1 MTVRLV
7 GGPMIHRYL
16 QALSL
21 SLALFGSA
29 ACFPE
34 LWPEPSNR
42 PATQPERVHGGTVVS
57 VTILAASDSV
67 EVGQLAVLN
76 FELRSPP
83 GKTLPYSVPVSW
95 ASSDTSVATVE
106 NGYVLGK
113 RVGVT
118 TISATAKGVVG
129 TKALT
134 VTGVHK

>member
-1 MTVRLV
+1 
-7 GGPMIHRYL
+7 MIHRYR

-34 LWPEPSNR
+34 LWPEPSNH
-42 PATQPERVHGGTVVS
+42 PAPQPERVHGGTVVA
-57 VTILAASDSV
+57 VTILAASDSL

-113 RVGVT
+113 RVGVA

-129 TKALT
+129 TKAMT

>member
-1 MTVRLV
+1 
-7 GGPMIHRYL
+7 MIHRYR

-29 ACFPE
+29 PCFQ
-34 LWPEPSNR
+34 LWPEPSNH
-42 PATQPERVHGGTVVS
+42 PAPQPERVHGGTVVA
-57 VTILAASDSV
+57 VTILAASDSL

-95 ASSDTSVATVE
+95 TSSDTSVATVE
-106 NGYVLGK
+106 NGYVRGK

-129 TKALT
+129 TKAMT